1 MIKTD
6 IFEKCLRNI
15 DFYMQDE
22 MKHGRAIQE
31 ISMKQKEIDWD
42 RLKYVWNTYA
52 DKQVEEDLKK
62 SLDRDSEERIYDY
75 AKKIKERMRKYT

>member
-31 ISMKQKEIDWD
+31 ISMK
-42 RLKYVWNTYA
+42 
-52 DKQVEEDLKK
+52 
-62 SLDRDSEERIYDY
+62 
-75 AKKIKERMRKYT
+75 